1 MAGRAA
7 RLILATGLVLH
18 MTSAADCRLEQAIIT
33 AVPPATFRV
42 VASYHC
48 GSVTCWRRWLEVDGK
63 RLGESAACG
72 QDSGDKIEVR

>member
-1 MAGRAA
+1 MARWTA
-7 RLILATGLVLH
+7 LILGTGLVLH

-63 RLGESAACG
+63 RLGESAACE
-72 QDSGDKIEVR
+72 QDASDKINVQ